1 VKTTKGHL
9 EAAMK
14 DDSPEM
20 RAIMLTATAQLFYLQ
35 KEHAALKSGSE
46 VDKKTIADLTAKLD
60 KFKQGSVTRI
70 RESNAPTNAPAPV
83 SKKDD
88 FNQSA
93 GDALDNLRK
102 QVTEERERAAANK

>member
-1 VKTTKGHL
+1 
-9 EAAMK
+9 
-14 DDSPEM
+14 
-20 RAIMLTATAQLFYLQ
+20 
-35 KEHAALKSGSE
+35 
-46 VDKKTIADLTAKLD
+46 
-60 KFKQGSVTRI
+60 
-70 RESNAPTNAPAPV
+70 V